1 MDIVFKNKRKGGRHK
16 ATIVVCTYKGNQEHL
31 VQAVESYLNQEGCK
45 IQLIVS
51 TVKGD
56 DSLKT
61 LAGHKIKFAI
71 QERPS
76 IYQQLNNATSLIK
89 HDWWCY
95 MSGNDVALPTKVKT
109 EIDLCI
115 REKKRI
121 CYSAYNIVDSDLNF
135 VRIAEF
141 EKTYSLERNLEGN
154 FVADTAMIHKS
165 VSDSYLPFSEEFD
178 NLGYWDFWLRIGQD
192 HPEWFIYNPLPTW
205 DYRVSGESRHVK
217 RSQDSRWRKQE
228 LKDRQRMLERFGP
241 LRGKYAR

>member
-1 MDIVFKNKRKGGRHK
+1 M
-16 ATIVVCTYKGNQEHL
+16 
-31 VQAVESYLNQEGCK
+31 QAVESYLNQEGCK

-61 LAGHKIKFAI
+61 LAGHRIKFAI

-95 MSGNDVALPTKVKT
+95 MSGNGVALPTKVKT

-141 EKTYSLERNLEGN
+141 EKIYSFERNLEGN
-154 FVADTAMIHKS
+154 FVSSFLAINNTFLSLSIA
-165 VSDSYLPFSEEFD
+165 
-178 NLGYWDFWLRIGQD
+178 
-192 HPEWFIYNPLPTW
+192 
-205 DYRVSGESRHVK
+205 
-217 RSQDSRWRKQE
+217 
-228 LKDRQRMLERFGP
+228 
-241 LRGKYAR
+241 